1 MSMKWVRNNT
11 AENIV
16 NNYVMSLVTYH
27 NYSYYFE
34 MCRNI
39 QSLCCVIATNSI
51 VGQLYFKKKST
62 EKEISNLWLQEARN
76 GEVGIR

>member
-51 VGQLYFKKKST
+51 VGQLYFKKNPQK
-62 EKEISNLWLQEARN
+62 KRYQIWGYKKPGMGR
-76 GEVGIR
+76 